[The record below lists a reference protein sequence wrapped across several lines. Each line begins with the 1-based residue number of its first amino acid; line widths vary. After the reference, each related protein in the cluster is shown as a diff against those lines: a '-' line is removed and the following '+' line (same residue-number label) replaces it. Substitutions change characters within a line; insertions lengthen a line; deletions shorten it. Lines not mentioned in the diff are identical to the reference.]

1 MRALF
6 EVARRRQ
13 PAVIFID
20 EIDSILGARSEG
32 QHEAS
37 RRLETEFLAQM
48 DGVANGAE
56 ERVVLIGATNRP
68 QELDEAVI
76 RRMPKRIYIPLPD
89 PEGRQYLISRL
100 LAHHSVQLTPAE
112 CTAVV
117 QACEGYSGSD
127 LAALCKEAAMAGIRN
142 IQPEQMSTGQVPPI
156 TKADFDAAL
165 AVIRPS
171 VSQRSLAFYEGWNK
185 EHGSR

>member
-1 MRALF
+1 
-6 EVARRRQ
+6 
-13 PAVIFID
+13 
-20 EIDSILGARSEG
+20 
-32 QHEAS
+32 
-37 RRLETEFLAQM
+37 M

-89 PEGRQYLISRL
+89 SPGRQYLISRL
-100 LAHHSVQLTPAE
+100 LTSHSVHLTPSE
-112 CTAVV
+112 CSAVV
-117 QACEGYSGSD
+117 QACDGYSGSD

-142 IQPEQMSTGQVPPI
+142 MQPDMLGRQEAPPI

-165 AVIRPS
+165 TVIRPS
-171 VSQRSLAFYEGWNK
+171 VSQRSLEFYEQWNK